1 MVTPLL
7 WLALNVLG
15 ETDAATYPGSVS
27 HPFDRYAG
35 FTDLKVLK
43 EVSAKP
49 LRKSMRVNTL
59 KYSPAEFL
67 SWAKSKSWM
76 TEPVPWCP
84 EGFFVDRVNRDEALG
99 KDLFHLLGGCYM
111 QEASSMLP
119 VALLD
124 PQPGE
129 RVLDM
134 SAAPGSK
141 TTQIAARMGRADSQE
156 LQKKRGLLIANDV
169 QEKRIWS
176 LLTNL
181 QRCGVVDVVVTRKV
195 GQWFAGNMTEVFDRV
210 LCDAPCTA
218 QGTARKDSDALK
230 YCSDDNIGK
239 MAKLQRELLESAIH
253 ACKVGGRIVYSTC
266 TLTPEENEGV
276 VMSMLHKFPGMLEV
290 VDPNEILAASGGRV
304 AGSTNPIDDS
314 ALVQDW
320 IAKNSNSPTASR
332 YPLFRIWPQTF
343 DTEGFFCAVLKKVAP
358 TKDRGEKSKDDHRFE
373 LVPPS
378 RARSIA
384 ARLEDWFGAKFLRD
398 DEVLIE
404 YKEQLSV
411 LPESILKFY
420 LPTNPYMS
428 GLPFGKSTSHGLT
441 RLSHEMATL
450 RGLEAT
456 KQVVTLSESDI
467 RDAMKGVN
475 VKYEKPGMDDGDVL
489 IAMESAALGKPI
501 ILGRG
506 MLKNG
511 IILNRLPRE
520 MVRMFA

>member
-1 MVTPLL
+1 MPLL

-15 ETDAATYPGSVS
+15 ETDAATYPDSVS

-35 FTDLKVLK
+35 FTDLQILK
-43 EVSAKP
+43 DVSAKP

-141 TTQIAARMGRADSQE
+141 TTQIAARMGRADAQE

-276 VMSMLHKFPGMLEV
+276 VMSMLQKFPGMLEV
-290 VDPNEILAASGGRV
+290 VDPATVAEDGKWKVESPIEDSGKVQASLGKK
-304 AGSTNPIDDS
+304 DS
-314 ALVQDW
+314 F
-320 IAKNSNSPTASR
+320 
-332 YPLFRIWPQTF
+332 YPLLRIWPQTF

-378 RARSIA
+378 RARAIA
-384 ARLEDWFGAKFLRD
+384 ERLEDWFGAKFLRD

-441 RLSHEMATL
+441 RLSHEMSTL

-489 IAMESAALGKPI
+489 IAMESAALGHPI